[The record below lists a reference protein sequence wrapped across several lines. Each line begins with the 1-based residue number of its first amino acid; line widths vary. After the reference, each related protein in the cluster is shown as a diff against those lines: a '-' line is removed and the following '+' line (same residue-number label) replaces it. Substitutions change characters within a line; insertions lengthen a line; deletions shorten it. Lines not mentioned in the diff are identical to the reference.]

1 MKHFSDYILEKQSL
15 SVVPILEDADGN
27 IIVEGF
33 WKKLGSLFG
42 FGAGK
47 MQKLSDKMQ
56 KWSDDF
62 KNAFAVSQYM
72 AAQSKQDNIS
82 KLMSDYVDAIAQ
94 GGDAPL
100 KFLKERAKEI
110 VEKPELVKDKNV
122 SQVYLGFMKNLNEL
136 STNAKDEE
144 GTGLAKKGAGV
155 ISKQNSDIEGEYT
168 STSKKVEKVEDG
180 PTNADTEGG
189 KKAPKP
195 EEAAKETIEEQT
207 NVLEPLYKT
216 LGDKVKADN
225 LTKIV
230 TDLIEKS
237 GYLDGHKS
245 KSDGSIIPPSEE
257 AKNANILGMSVI
269 ICGALMMSSGKAL
282 KSVAEYLTT
291 NSNKIT
297 NALQVKQLN
306 LS

>member
-1 MKHFSDYILEKQSL
+1 MKHLNDYIQESL
-15 SVVPILEDADGN
+15 ISEEYIILEDADGN

-47 MQKLSDKMQ
+47 MQKLSDKMD

-62 KNAFAVSQYM
+62 KNAFTVSQYM

-82 KLMSDYVDAIAQ
+82 KLMSEYVDAIAQ

-122 SQVYLGFMKNLNEL
+122 SQVYLGFMKNLAEL

-155 ISKQNSDIEGEYT
+155 ISKQNSDIKGEYEKT
-168 STSKKVEKVEDG
+168 SQQVKKVEDG
-180 PTNADTEGG
+180 PTDADAEGG
-189 KKAPKP
+189 KDGKK
-195 EEAAKETIEEQT
+195 KEVTEDEIKSSVSD
-207 NVLEPLYKT
+207 NKDVLEPL
-216 LGDKVKADN
+216 VKALNGKVDGTK
-225 LTKIV
+225 LTKLVNEIMSK
-230 TDLIEKS
+230 DPAYK
-237 GYLDGHKS
+237 GKS
-245 KSDGSIIPPSEE
+245 KAARTSNIIGLS
-257 AKNANILGMSVI
+257 AI
-269 ICGALMMSSGKAL
+269 ICGAMIMTSPKCFDRVSEWIGVNKDKLKEIVSPDDLKLNTGK
-282 KSVAEYLTT
+282 
-291 NSNKIT
+291 
-297 NALQVKQLN
+297 
-306 LS
+306 

>member
-15 SVVPILEDADGN
+15 NIVPILEDNDGN

-33 WKKLGSLFG
+33 WKKLGSLLG
-42 FGAGK
+42 FGSGK
-47 MQKLSDKMQ
+47 IQKLSDKMQ

-62 KNAFAVSQYM
+62 KNAFTVSQYM

-82 KLMSDYVDAIAQ
+82 KLMSDYVDAIAK

-100 KFLKERAKEI
+100 NFLKERAKEI
-110 VEKPELVKDKNV
+110 AEKPELVKDKNI

-144 GTGLAKKGAGV
+144 GTELAKKGAEIIG
-155 ISKQNSDIEGEYT
+155 KQNSNIEGDYKNT
-168 STSKKVEKVEDG
+168 SQKVEKVENG
-180 PTNADTEGG
+180 PTDADTEGG
-189 KKAPKP
+189 KEAPKP

-207 NVLEPLYKT
+207 DVLEPLYKT
-216 LGDKVKADN
+216 LGNKVKADN

-237 GYLDGHKS
+237 GYLKGYNTDRGVKT
-245 KSDGSIIPPSEE
+245 PSEE
-257 AKNANILGMSVI
+257 AINANILGMSVI
-269 ICGALMMSSGKAL
+269 VCGALMMTSGKAL
-282 KSVAEYLTT
+282 KSLAEYLTT
-291 NSNKIT
+291 NNEKLT
-297 NALQVKQLN
+297 NALKLKQLN

>member
-15 SVVPILEDADGN
+15 NIVPILEDNDGN

-33 WKKLGSLFG
+33 WKKLGNLFG
-42 FGAGK
+42 FGSGK
-47 MQKLSDKMQ
+47 IQKLSDKMQ

-62 KNAFAVSQYM
+62 KNAFTVSQYM

-82 KLMSDYVDAIAQ
+82 KLMSDYVDAIAK

-100 KFLKERAKEI
+100 NFLKERAKEI
-110 VEKPELVKDKNV
+110 AEKPELVKDKNI

-144 GTGLAKKGAGV
+144 GTELAKKGAEIIG
-155 ISKQNSDIEGEYT
+155 KQNSNIEGDYKNT
-168 STSKKVEKVEDG
+168 SQKVEKVENG
-180 PTNADTEGG
+180 PTDADTEGG
-189 KKAPKP
+189 KEAPKP

-207 NVLEPLYKT
+207 DVLEPLYKT
-216 LGDKVKADN
+216 LGNKVKADN

-237 GYLDGHKS
+237 GYLKGYNTDRGVKT
-245 KSDGSIIPPSEE
+245 PSEE
-257 AKNANILGMSVI
+257 AINANILGMSVI
-269 ICGALMMSSGKAL
+269 VCGALMMTSGKAL
-282 KSVAEYLTT
+282 KSLAEYLTT
-291 NSNKIT
+291 NNEKLT
-297 NALQVKQLN
+297 NALKLKQLN

>member
-1 MKHFSDYILEKQSL
+1 MKHLSDYILESKSL
-15 SVVPILEDADGN
+15 SVVPILEDNEGN
-27 IIVEGF
+27 IILEGF
-33 WKKLGSLFG
+33 LKKLGRLFG

-47 MQKLSDKMQ
+47 MKKLSDKMD
-56 KWSDDF
+56 KWSEDF
-62 KNAFAVSQYM
+62 KNAFIVSQYM

-82 KLMSDYVDAIAQ
+82 KLMSEYVDAIAQ

-122 SQVYLGFMKNLNEL
+122 SQVYLGFMKNLAEL

-144 GTGLAKKGAGV
+144 GTGLANKGVGV
-155 ISKQNSDIEGEYT
+155 ISKQNSDIKNEYKQ
-168 STSKKVEKVEDG
+168 TSKKVKNVAKG
-180 PTNADTEGG
+180 PTDADAEGG
-189 KKAPKP
+189 EEAPKP

-207 NVLEPLYKT
+207 DVLEPLYKT
-216 LGDKVKADN
+216 LGNKVKADN

-230 TDLIEKS
+230 TDLIKKS
-237 GYLDGHKS
+237 GYLEGHKS
-245 KSDGSIIPPSEE
+245 KSDGSIKLPTEE
-257 AKNANILGMSVI
+257 AINANILGMTVI
-269 ICGALMMSSGKAL
+269 VCGALMMTSGKAL
-282 KSVAEYLTT
+282 KSVTEYLTT

-297 NALQVKQLN
+297 NALMVKQLN